1 MYEYKVEFFPV
12 KSELKEE
19 ISDSYLK
26 VCRFCEKEV
35 EINTNNIHKQSI
47 KLNPTEFYCDF
58 CYRNNFH
65 INKPKVFVFSL
76 KAIIFHYYENFY
88 IKSSN
93 KSIWLS
99 QLDEMIFLHKESGLN
114 NLAFI
119 YDEQNFN
126 WFIDLQ
132 KFSDEISSKNF
143 IFKTII
149 EMLICFNLWN
159 INVDQVVIF
168 NFIKNAI
175 ENTISNNI
183 FNICIPP
190 YGNQKIT
197 SKIKN
202 FSYNDLKVKQII

>member
-12 KSELKEE
+12 KSELHEE

-26 VCRFCEKEV
+26 ICQFCEKEV
-35 EINTNNIHKQSI
+35 EINKKNIHKHTI
-47 KLNPTEFYCDF
+47 KSTEFYCDF

-76 KAIIFHYYENFY
+76 KSIIFNYYENFY

-99 QLDEMIFLHKESGLN
+99 QLDEMILLHKESGLN

-126 WFIDLQ
+126 WFVDLQ
-132 KFSDEISSKNF
+132 KFSDEISSKNS
-143 IFKTII
+143 IFQTII
-149 EMLICFNLWN
+149 EMIICFNLWN

-168 NFIKNAI
+168 NFIKNSI
-175 ENTISNNI
+175 ENTIANDIS
-183 FNICIPP
+183 NICIPP
-190 YGNQKIT
+190 YNNQKIT
-197 SKIKN
+197 NKIKN

>member
-12 KSELKEE
+12 KSELHEE

-35 EINTNNIHKQSI
+35 EINKKNIHKYTI
-47 KLNPTEFYCDF
+47 KINSTEFYCDF

-76 KAIIFHYYENFY
+76 KSIIFHYYETFY
-88 IKSSN
+88 VRSSN

-99 QLDEMIFLHKESGLN
+99 QLDEMILLHKESGLN

-132 KFSDEISSKNF
+132 KFSDEMSSKNS
-143 IFKTII
+143 IFQTII
-149 EMLICFNLWN
+149 EMLICFNLWS

-168 NFIKNAI
+168 NLIKNAI
-175 ENTISNNI
+175 ENNISNEI
-183 FNICIPP
+183 FIPSCN
-190 YGNQKIT
+190 NQKIT
-197 SKIKN
+197 NKIKN
-202 FSYNDLKVKQII
+202 FSYNDLKIKQII